1 MTDKNA
7 YLDDDSSAANA
18 EMMKRMNRP
27 TTKNYR
33 APKEPKAATVA
44 APVAAPVAPVWPFRP
59 EPKVCAHQEA
69 VDELASV
76 VTATQAA
83 LTKVFGT
90 APSPYIAVQAATAIL
105 DRAKNSATAKVQLP

>member
-33 APKEPKAATVA
+33 APKEPKAP
-44 APVAAPVAPVWPFRP
+44 PVAAPKAPVWPFRP